1 MASGI
6 DSSSGSGGQDP
17 YSILGLSPGASF
29 DEVQKA
35 RSKRL
40 DEVGDDPLARARIE
54 ASYDSLLMVSL
65 RDRQLG
71 KVSTAAVSASKK
83 EDQKNEVAGFGKGL
97 VPGSLLTRLK
107 GPKPSIQSGASTSLW
122 PELSLPEGQGLA
134 IRLALGLLALILLLV
149 SPAGSEELILSVST
163 IGLFI
168 SQIRRGRRPL
178 PSLGWSVVLLSL
190 GLILGG
196 LLIKGFSS
204 QQGIHFPITSGQIEA
219 LPAALLLWLGALLLG

>member
-6 DSSSGSGGQDP
+6 DSSPDSGEQDP
-17 YSILGLSPGASF
+17 YSILGLPPGAAF
-29 DEVQKA
+29 DAVQEAKA
-35 RSKRL
+35 KRL

-54 ASYDSLLMVSL
+54 ASYDALLMVSL

-83 EDQKNEVAGFGKGL
+83 EDQKNEVAGFAKGL
-97 VPGSLLTRLK
+97 APGSLLTRLK
-107 GPKPSIQSGASTSLW
+107 GAKPTGPSGSSTSLW

-134 IRLALGLLALILLLV
+134 IRSALGLLALVLLLV

-196 LLIKGFSS
+196 LLIKGFGS
-204 QQGIHFPITSGQIEA
+204 QAGMHVPITSGQLES
-219 LPAALLLWLGALLLG
+219 LPAVLLLWLGALLLA